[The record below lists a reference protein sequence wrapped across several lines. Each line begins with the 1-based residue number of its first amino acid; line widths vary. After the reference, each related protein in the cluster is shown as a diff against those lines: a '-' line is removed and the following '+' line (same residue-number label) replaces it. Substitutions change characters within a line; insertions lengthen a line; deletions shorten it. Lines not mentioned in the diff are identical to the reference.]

1 MHSPPFTYWVIGT
14 GVGKAIAHLLVSFPD
29 TARVYITDLDRE
41 TARATAH
48 IINVSMRHSE
58 KKCVGTDF
66 NAEKDSLHDF
76 LRLFPEISVIISA
89 LPAKYSSALAASAIE
104 CGRHFL
110 DLGEI
115 VAVTKNLMLFDRE
128 ARAKRVSVISGNG
141 LMPGTGMI
149 WAKLFIYI
157 FDLVK
162 NIWITVGG
170 VSQNPKPPLFYGLPF
185 AVEGLQHL
193 CCDQAPILER
203 GAIRLA
209 NPFSY
214 AGLIKVPELKNF
226 FNNGEVEAFITAGT
240 SIAPWTMQTF
250 GVQNFWERTI
260 RWPGFIRGVK
270 NIPPENFAEEIKPL
284 LMPATSADN
293 PDLVWMKVEAQIA
306 KEGRLAARASLTLF
320 DLFDEKTGLSAL
332 ERTTGFS
339 VAIMARL
346 AALSET
352 KLGAAAPDCAL
363 GLKGMGDYMEELQKH
378 FSIAWKYQ
386 SFT

>member
-1 MHSPPFTYWVIGT
+1 MGT

-29 TARVYITDLDRE
+29 TARVYITDLNRE
-41 TARATAH
+41 TARATART
-48 IINVSMRHSE
+48 INISMRHSE

-66 NAEKDSLHDF
+66 NAEKDSVHDF

-214 AGLIKVPELKNF
+214 AGLIQIPELKNF
-226 FNNGEVEAFITAGT
+226 YNNGEVEAFITAGT
-240 SIAPWTMQTF
+240 SIAPWTMQKF

-260 RWPGFIRGVK
+260 RWPGFIREVK

-284 LMPATSADN
+284 LMPAVSANN

-306 KEGRLAARASLTLF
+306 KNGGLTARASLTLF
-320 DLFDEKTGLSAL
+320 DLFDEKTGLSAM

-339 VAIMARL
+339 AAIMARL
-346 AALSET
+346 AALGKT
-352 KLGAAAPDCAL
+352 KTGVTMPDRAL
-363 GLKGMGDYMEELQKH
+363 NLKGMGDYMEELQKH
-378 FSIAWKYQ
+378 FSITWKYKNLG
-386 SFT
+386 